1 MYKGSD
7 KINVVKQA
15 NGQVT
20 QVHLS
25 KIVWTPRNVQLYKN
39 AADFA
44 LSNIRVPSCCISCQG
59 VCLVTM
65 HREQLNTL
73 CSDITSALLSAV
85 DCCETSR
92 TVRNVAWFDELL
104 QFRKDS
110 PEAHCIWVS
119 AGRPRVRGKCMT
131 VGLLQELVISELF
144 VLHTLCMNEKLMI
157 VCSTV

>member
-1 MYKGSD
+1 MIKLRKFTCRKLFG
-7 KINVVKQA
+7 
-15 NGQVT
+15 
-20 QVHLS
+20 HL
-25 KIVWTPRNVQLYKN
+25 VMFNY
-39 AADFA
+39 
-44 LSNIRVPSCCISCQG
+44 IRTLLILLCLIYVFLDAVFH

-92 TVRNVAWFDELL
+92 TVPNFAWFDELL

-110 PEAHCIWVS
+110 PEAHRIWVS

-131 VGLLQELVISELF
+131 VGLLQELVKRAIRAVHIMYERKVNDRLF
-144 VLHTLCMNEKLMI
+144 NCLIKRNSQKFWKD
-157 VCSTV
+157 